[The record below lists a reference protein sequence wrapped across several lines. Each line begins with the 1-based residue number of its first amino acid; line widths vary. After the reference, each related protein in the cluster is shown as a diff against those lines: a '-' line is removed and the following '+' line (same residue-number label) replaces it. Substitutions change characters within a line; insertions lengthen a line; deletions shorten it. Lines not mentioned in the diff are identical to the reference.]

1 MVGNH
6 SGINLWHKNQRQVW
20 GALPSSKVLQKNL
33 DKEMVN
39 THYPVMG
46 VKNLVVKVNESTY

>member
-6 SGINLWHKNQRQVW
+6 SGINLWHKNQRQVL
-20 GALPSSKVLQKNL
+20 GALRSSAALLKNL

-39 THYPVMG
+39 THCPVMG
-46 VKNLVVKVNESTY
+46 AKNLVVKVNESTY